1 MNNPVFLTSSTFS
14 QMPIGSL
21 NQWQA
26 FYHTASF
33 ELEADTFIPILWLM
47 LFRQNNLY
55 WAKYTD
61 LLDINDEGNLDDLA
75 EFHDTFGESAYAY
88 LVIDQQQALANLAQR
103 KLLFINTFGSENI
116 YHFEYFQS
124 LIELHFPQHILLRA
138 SSLSLN
144 LDDADFLLEPLVRLE
159 NFQQDQINL
168 ADFAEIQHND
178 LARFDNHSNIIY
190 GVDNNTET
198 NALKNDAI
206 EYANESDN
214 SSTEQHTPM
223 TDINKP
229 QALPPSKSSTI
240 AIWICTFIVATL
252 TITVWYFTHSIL
264 YAVIV
269 FLVSAFV
276 LGFISSK
283 LGHSE

>member
-1 MNNPVFLTSSTFS
+1 MNNPVFLTSSTFN

-103 KLLFINTFGSENI
+103 KSLFINTFGSENI

-138 SSLSLN
+138 NGLSLN

-178 LARFDNHSNIIY
+178 LARFDNHSYFFY

-198 NALKNDAI
+198 NVLKNDAI

-214 SSTEQHTPM
+214 SSTEQHMPM
-223 TDINKP
+223 TEINEP
-229 QALPPSKSSTI
+229 QSLPSSKSSTI

-252 TITVWYFTHSIL
+252 TITVWYSTHSIL

>member
-103 KLLFINTFGSENI
+103 KSLFINTFGSENI

-138 SSLSLN
+138 SGLSLN
-144 LDDADFLLEPLVRLE
+144 LDDADFLLEPLERFE

-178 LARFDNHSNIIY
+178 LARFDNHSYFFY

-206 EYANESDN
+206 EYANESEN
-214 SSTEQHTPM
+214 SSTEQHTSM
-223 TDINKP
+223 TEINEP
-229 QALPPSKSSTI
+229 QSLPSSKSSTI
-240 AIWICTFIVATL
+240 AIGICTFIVATL

-283 LGHSE
+283 LEHSK